1 MHDDIEPFLQS
12 LSQKFHKHSDFE
24 KTQYFS
30 KNPKK
35 VKCMK
40 CMKNV
45 WKGSYQMK
53 EDNP

>member
-35 VKCMK
+35 LGHMHE
-40 CMKNV
+40 MH
-45 WKGSYQMK
+45 
-53 EDNP
+53 EE